1 MANRA
6 ERRRL
11 MRETTA
17 KNKALIAD
25 YTQSQ
30 LMAGLAQN
38 GITPKDLEK
47 EYHRGY
53 QDGLQAASLPMIKT
67 CYAAICLALH
77 DEFDFGEDECFRAL
91 TRVDERLLW
100 TLENRELSWLMKCLK
115 KRASRFNSMKCLT
128 VYKNQNNKTCSII
141 LTEVKTR
148 DRIINETCSINKE
161 E

>member
-11 MRETTA
+11 MRETTE
-17 KNKALIAD
+17 KKALIAD

-77 DEFDFGEDECFRAL
+77 DEFDFGEDEYFRAL

-100 TLENRELSWLMKCLK
+100 TLENQELVDEVLEKTG
-115 KRASRFNSMKCLT
+115 LT
-128 VYKNQNNKTCSII
+128 IQFDEVFERVQKT
-141 LTEVKTR
+141 KY
-148 DRIINETCSINKE
+148 
-161 E
+161 

>member
-6 ERRRL
+6 ERRRM

-30 LMAGLAQN
+30 LLAGLAKN
-38 GITPKDLEK
+38 GITLQDMEK

-53 QDGLQAASLPMIKT
+53 QDGLHAASLPMIKT

-77 DEFDFGEDECFRAL
+77 DEFGFGEDECFRAL
-91 TRVDERLLW
+91 THVDERLLW
-100 TLENRELSWLMKCLK
+100 TLENQELVDEVLEKTG
-115 KRASRFNSMKCLT
+115 LT
-128 VYKNQNNKTCSII
+128 IQFDEVFDRVQKTS
-141 LTEVKTR
+141 
-148 DRIINETCSINKE
+148 
-161 E
+161 